1 MNLRY
6 HFFPYS
12 PPVAILAAPFAT
24 RYPNPLPIA
33 VTTGLLEPTSTLAFK
48 YRLGIGKPFVCIY
61 VLYGGVVWVGPY
73 RVTSKD
79 AAGLGGSFY
88 GLNHLYHLPMTVT
101 VGQGWWY
108 QFSQER

>member
-1 MNLRY
+1 MGTTPQEIWKPAN
-6 HFFPYS
+6 
-12 PPVAILAAPFAT
+12 A
-24 RYPNPLPIA
+24 A

-48 YRLGIGKPFVCIY
+48 YRLGIGKPFVFVY
-61 VLYGGVVWVGPY
+61 VLFGGVVCVGPY

-88 GLNHLYHLPMTVT
+88 GLNHRNHLPMTVT